1 MNTLEDRVRAAA
13 QAAAGT
19 VADGSAPPLLL
30 PPSARR
36 LGWPGRDHARHSW
49 IVPLAAA
56 AAVLVV
62 VAASVL
68 VARAIVPGQTVP
80 ATGPGPAPALPLTA
94 DGLPAYFLAIP
105 SGDQQAGAEPGNQN
119 EGVGAIPHRLSSHE
133 TLRVVATATG
143 KTVAKATLPGYVTEI
158 AASRGAFFAAVV
170 RGGAATFFEIRLN
183 GSRTGTTV
191 TELPI
196 PPDTAPLEFMAAS
209 PNGSKLAY
217 STLVMHGAEGDV
229 QNLVVASTTNDSE
242 RAWLTPAQD
251 SQGSMGQMT
260 WLADG
265 RTLAFTWTGSSE
277 ASLSSSL
284 RLLDTAATGDDL
296 MASRAVLPVVNS
308 AGTFGAYTIS
318 PNGKVVVG
326 TSGGSGTGAVGGVR
340 VPPGSVVAFSTATR
354 APSVLYRPLAGRAK
368 GEAAYCNVSGPLWI
382 SNSGQEVLIDCY
394 QQREVDGAKAA
405 VHVVLLDDG
414 RVSYLPW
421 LAATG
426 GETTAFPGVLAL
438 MAMPSAFTGEQ
449 TSAAGS

>member
-13 QAAAGT
+13 QAAADT
-19 VADGSAPPLLL
+19 VPDGSAPPLRL
-30 PPSARR
+30 PRAPRR
-36 LGWPGRDHARHSW
+36 LGWPAQRHAQRSW
-49 IVPLAAA
+49 IMPLAAA

-80 ATGPGPAPALPLTA
+80 ATGPGPAPALPLSA
-94 DGLPAYFLAIP
+94 DGLPAYFLVIP
-105 SGDQQAGAEPGNQN
+105 ARDQQAGAEPGNQN
-119 EGVGAIPHRLSSHE
+119 EGVGPIPGRLSSHE

-143 KTVAKATLPGYVTEI
+143 KTVATAVLPGYVTEI

-170 RGGAATFFEIRLN
+170 RGSAATFFEIRLN
-183 GSRTGTTV
+183 GSRSGTTV

-209 PNGSKLAY
+209 PNGGRLAY
-217 STLVMHGAEGDV
+217 STLVMHGAAGDV
-229 QNLVVASTTNDSE
+229 QNLVVASTTKDTE
-242 RAWLTPAQD
+242 REWLTPQD

-265 RTLAFTWTGSSE
+265 RTLAFTWTGPTE
-277 ASLSSSL
+277 ASPSSSL
-284 RLLDTAATGDDL
+284 RLLDTAAAGDNL

-308 AGTFGAYTIS
+308 AGAFGAYTIS

-326 TSGGSGTGAVGGVR
+326 TVGGPQTGVVGGVR
-340 VPPGSVVAFSTATR
+340 VPPGSLVAFSTATR
-354 APSVLYRPLAGRAK
+354 TPSVLYRPLARRAK
-368 GEAAYCNVSGPLWI
+368 GQTAYCNNFGPLWI
-382 SNSGQEVLIDCY
+382 SNSGREVLIDCY

-405 VHVVLLDDG
+405 VHVVLLDGG

-426 GETTAFPGVLAL
+426 GETTAFPGVLAV
-438 MAMPSAFTGEQ
+438 MAMPSAYTGGQ
-449 TSAAGS
+449 ASAAGR